1 MIAEQTENGEPSTTS
16 QSKMLINQLQEITGI
31 QDQQVLYKALKASH
45 GDVGHAVGLLTSQ
58 SVEVQDPGE
67 PQESATPGLPKDEL
81 QAAIELSLQESHKA
95 QEEERELHRALEA
108 STEENA
114 ARMKRKRCEAQS
126 ETCSPADWIR
136 QDDWPVGIRNVG
148 NTCWFS
154 AVIQSLFHL
163 PVFKRLVLNYHLS
176 ERILEKC
183 KSHADKRNI
192 AFMQELRCLFALMV
206 GSTRRFVDPSAAVEL
221 LRDAFRTSEAQQDVS
236 EFTHKLL
243 DWLEDAFQL
252 AANGTSAEDKQHNP
266 MVRLFYGTFVT
277 ERKCDGKTLYNIEQF
292 GQYPL
297 QVNGFNNLDE
307 CLEGAMVEKEIEPLH
322 SDHSVTSGRE
332 RWFKKL
338 PPVLTFELSRFE
350 FNTQL
355 GRPEK
360 IHKKLEFPQIIYMD
374 RYLHKNLE
382 RTNERRGEVKRHK
395 EQLAAL
401 QQKLECYKNFGSGPV
416 KYPLADMLQFV
427 LDFPRS
433 DARDSSEPGEA
444 DLPDGLACG
453 VSNCQRTPI
462 YKPFTQCRLPIDCPP
477 HPAPHS
483 ITEEE
488 LHFVKTCL
496 QRWRM
501 EVEND
506 INELKATIE
515 KVTQTLEGIY
525 SDNSLCQV
533 PYRLHA
539 VLVHEGQAS
548 AGHYWAYI
556 YDHANQ
562 RWMKYNDVSITEST
576 WEELERDSFGGMT
589 NASAYCLMYIDD
601 RLPHLIT
608 EDTDN
613 ETGQV
618 LHGMDSLPS
627 ILRRYVQEDNRWFQQ
642 ELSEWE
648 EQYCQ
653 TATPQEESADPASS
667 SLENV
672 QQIPVEPAPQ
682 TPKEPEDPGEKPEEE
697 ESAITPACESPGRQG
712 AEDAS
717 ATAVTDTPEPSRR
730 LNSDQEKLHSQ
741 IPNLDAEL
749 SDQPPSDRVV
759 QKEVAEVT
767 AVTPEGDDQS
777 KASREIS
784 NQGDVQGGEEEE
796 GEEQQEEPVRQRQ
809 PENEVSEVEIPNVG
823 RIMVRA
829 DADGYNEEMM
839 LTPAMQG
846 VILAIAKARQ
856 IFDKEGPEAGLIK
869 AFHEEYSRLF
879 ELSQEKTT
887 PQDDARL
894 QHALVY
900 FFQNRAPKR
909 IIERT
914 LLEQFTD
921 RNLSFD
927 ERAISIMREARSKLR
942 LIKPEDMDMDEYLE
956 WHDDYRLFR
965 TVFVHLLTGLE
976 HYQHGKMQ
984 EALNYLSH
992 AYETNN
998 TLIIK
1003 GEKRGMER
1011 SLIAVY
1017 RRKCL
1022 MALNESASRLF
1033 RSGEEGKVEEGVGIM
1048 EESVIPCLHLMSRDT
1063 AVSQEDRDAMESIR
1077 SHWCCCLGQDM
1088 DASLQVKLG
1097 ELLPRVLDGSAET
1110 VVLKD
1115 PPKVHVN
1122 QAHDLCSRLAAV
1134 MESIHNA
1141 AIKAPRQTGAM
1152 SSELNVP
1159 VGSPAPGVPGE
1170 PALDTGGMDYRD
1182 WVRRSYLELVN
1193 SNHHSVQALSWRK
1206 LYLSRAKLKA
1216 SSRTSALLSGF
1227 AMVAMVEVELKVD
1240 YNYPRELIIA
1250 FSVCTTVLVAVH
1262 LFALLISTCILPNV
1276 EAVSNIHN
1284 LNSVSESPHERMHHY
1299 IELAWGFST
1308 ALGILLFLAEVVLL
1322 CWVKFLPV
1330 DSSGEE
1336 TKTPATP
1343 TPPTTTAA
1351 PRSDSGWHAAL
1362 ASTII
1367 MVPVAVI
1374 FVVFA
1379 VHFYRTL
1386 VRHKTERHHQEIEEL
1401 HKIKV
1406 QLDGQERGLQ
1416 NV

>member
-1 MIAEQTENGEPSTTS
+1 
-16 QSKMLINQLQEITGI
+16 MLINQLQEITGI

-45 GDVGHAVGLLTSQ
+45 GDVGHAVGLLTTPT
-58 SVEVQDPGE
+58 VGVQDPGE

-126 ETCSPADWIR
+126 EMCSPADWIR

-266 MVRLFYGTFVT
+266 MVQLFYGTFVT
-277 ERKCDGKTLYNIEQF
+277 ERKCKTLCNIEQF

-322 SDHSVTSGRE
+322 SDHSVTPGRE

-382 RTNERRGEVKRHK
+382 RTNERRGEVKRQK

-401 QQKLECYKNFGSGPV
+401 QQKLECSAALF
-416 KYPLADMLQFV
+416 
-427 LDFPRS
+427 S
-433 DARDSSEPGEA
+433 DTEETD
-444 DLPDGLACG
+444 DGLACG

-462 YKPFTQCRLPIDCPP
+462 YKPFTQCRPPIDCPP

-496 QRWRM
+496 QRWRT
-501 EVEND
+501 EVENE

-601 RLPHLIT
+601 KLPHLIT

-653 TATPQEESADPASS
+653 TATPQEESAVPVDPASS
-667 SLENV
+667 SLEKV
-672 QQIPVEPAPQ
+672 QQMSVEPQFGAPA
-682 TPKEPEDPGEKPEEE
+682 EK
-697 ESAITPACESPGRQG
+697 
-712 AEDAS
+712 
-717 ATAVTDTPEPSRR
+717 
-730 LNSDQEKLHSQ
+730 LDQE
-741 IPNLDAEL
+741 A
-749 SDQPPSDRVV
+749 
-759 QKEVAEVT
+759 
-767 AVTPEGDDQS
+767 
-777 KASREIS
+777 
-784 NQGDVQGGEEEE
+784 
-796 GEEQQEEPVRQRQ
+796 
-809 PENEVSEVEIPNVG
+809 
-823 RIMVRA
+823 
-829 DADGYNEEMM
+829 
-839 LTPAMQG
+839 G

-869 AFHEEYSRLF
+869 AFHEEYSRLH

-887 PQDDARL
+887 PQDDPRL

-900 FFQNRAPKR
+900 FFQNKAPKR

-998 TLIIK
+998 ALIIK
-1003 GEKRGMER
+1003 GEKRGMDK

-1022 MALNESASRLF
+1022 MALNEGASRLF
-1033 RSGEEGKVEEGVGIM
+1033 RSGEEGKVKEGVSIM

-1063 AVSQEDRDAMESIR
+1063 TVSQEDRDAMESVR

-1088 DASLQVKLG
+1088 DDSLQVKLG

-1141 AIKAPRQTGAM
+1141 TI
-1152 SSELNVP
+1152 V
-1159 VGSPAPGVPGE
+1159 
-1170 PALDTGGMDYRD
+1170 
-1182 WVRRSYLELVN
+1182 
-1193 SNHHSVQALSWRK
+1193 
-1206 LYLSRAKLKA
+1206 
-1216 SSRTSALLSGF
+1216 
-1227 AMVAMVEVELKVD
+1227 
-1240 YNYPRELIIA
+1240 
-1250 FSVCTTVLVAVH
+1250 TV
-1262 LFALLISTCILPNV
+1262 T
-1276 EAVSNIHN
+1276 
-1284 LNSVSESPHERMHHY
+1284 
-1299 IELAWGFST
+1299 
-1308 ALGILLFLAEVVLL
+1308 
-1322 CWVKFLPV
+1322 
-1330 DSSGEE
+1330 
-1336 TKTPATP
+1336 
-1343 TPPTTTAA
+1343 
-1351 PRSDSGWHAAL
+1351 
-1362 ASTII
+1362 
-1367 MVPVAVI
+1367 
-1374 FVVFA
+1374 
-1379 VHFYRTL
+1379 
-1386 VRHKTERHHQEIEEL
+1386 
-1401 HKIKV
+1401 
-1406 QLDGQERGLQ
+1406 
-1416 NV
+1416 

>member
-1 MIAEQTENGEPSTTS
+1 MRGEQTENGENSTNS
-16 QSKMLINQLQEITGI
+16 QSKILMNQLMEITGI
-31 QDQQVLYKALKASH
+31 QDPQILCRALNASQ
-45 GDVGHAVGLLTSQ
+45 GDVGHAVGLLTTQ
-58 SVEVQDPGE
+58 SAEVQDPGE
-67 PQESATPGLPKDEL
+67 PQESGTSAEAWEGQKGLPKDEL
-81 QAAIELSLQESHKA
+81 QTAIELSLQESHNA
-95 QEEERELHRALEA
+95 QEEEREFNRALEA
-108 STEENA
+108 SAEENA

-126 ETCSPADWIR
+126 EMCSPADWIR

-163 PVFKRLVLNYHLS
+163 PVFRRLVLNYHLS

-183 KSHADKRNI
+183 KSHSDKRNI

-236 EFTHKLL
+236 EFSHKLL

-252 AANGTSAEDKQHNP
+252 AAKDNVEDKQQNP
-266 MVRLFYGTFVT
+266 MVQLFYGTFVT
-277 ERKCDGKTLYNIEQF
+277 ERRHEGKTLCNIEQF

-307 CLEGAMVEKEIEPLH
+307 CLEGAMVEKEIESLH

-360 IHKKLEFPQIIYMD
+360 IHKKLEFSQIIYMD
-374 RYLHKNLE
+374 RYLHKNIE
-382 RTNERRGEVKRHK
+382 HTHERRGEVKKLK
-395 EQLAAL
+395 EQLSAL
-401 QQKLECYKNFGSGPV
+401 QQKLECYKNYGSGPT

-427 LDFPRS
+427 LEFATTKPTSVSPAEDLRPAS
-433 DARDSSEPGEA
+433 PTPANHPLSEQVSKDNSEPEDPDSSE
-444 DLPDGLACG
+444 GL
-453 VSNCQRTPI
+453 VSSCQRTPI
-462 YKPFTQCRLPIDCPP
+462 YKPFTQCRHPVDCPP

-496 QRWRM
+496 QRWRT

-506 INELKATIE
+506 INELKASIDRL
-515 KVTQTLEGIY
+515 TQMLEGMY
-525 SDNSLCQV
+525 SDNSLCQA

-562 RWMKYNDVSITEST
+562 RWMKYNDISITESS

-601 RLPHLIT
+601 RLPQLIS
-608 EDTDN
+608 EATDD

-618 LHGMDSLPS
+618 LNGMDSLPS
-627 ILRRYVQEDNRWFQQ
+627 ILRRYVHEDNRWFQQ

-648 EQYCQ
+648 EQFCQ
-653 TATPQEESADPASS
+653 TAAPQGESTSS
-667 SLENV
+667 AEPPNP
-672 QQIPVEPAPQ
+672 IPDNIHPTPVEPAPQ
-682 TPKEPEDPGEKPEEE
+682 SGPSTEELEQGASSESQPGPEAEKDPEHDPREKPEEE
-697 ESAITPACESPGRQG
+697 PRKLTPPPQSPSCQPDDTSS
-712 AEDAS
+712 E
-717 ATAVTDTPEPSRR
+717 AVTDTPGPSQ
-730 LNSDQEKLHSQ
+730 SSASAEKELQSQ
-741 IPNLDAEL
+741 TPGPAAEL
-749 SDQPPSDRVV
+749 SNPAPSDPYVEKDDT
-759 QKEVAEVT
+759 QVAGLGPQ
-767 AVTPEGDDQS
+767 AEGES
-777 KASREIS
+777 EASREAPEHEAKLE
-784 NQGDVQGGEEEE
+784 D
-796 GEEQQEEPVRQRQ
+796 EQQQQEVPARPRQT
-809 PENEVSEVEIPNVG
+809 ENEVSEVEIPNVG

-856 IFDKEGPEAGLIK
+856 TFDKEGPEAGLIK
-869 AFHEEYSRLF
+869 AFHEEYSRLY
-879 ELSQEKTT
+879 ELSKEETT
-887 PQDDARL
+887 PQEDARL

-900 FFQNRAPKR
+900 FFQNKAPNR

-927 ERAISIMREARSKLR
+927 ERAISIMREARTKLR
-942 LIKPEDMDMDEYLE
+942 LIKPEDMDMDEYLQ

-965 TVFVHLLTGLE
+965 TVFVYLLTGLE
-976 HYQHGKMQ
+976 HYQHGKMR
-984 EALNYLSH
+984 EALIFLAH
-992 AYETNN
+992 AYETNL
-998 TLIIK
+998 TLLK
-1003 GEKRGMER
+1003 NGEKRGMDK

-1022 MALNESASRLF
+1022 TGLNESASQLF
-1033 RSGEEGKVEEGVGIM
+1033 CSGEETNVEEGIAIM
-1048 EESVIPCLHLMSRDT
+1048 DEAVIPCLHLMSRDS
-1063 AVSQEDRDAMESIR
+1063 ALSHEDRDAMESIR

-1088 DASLQVKLG
+1088 DDSLQVKLG
-1097 ELLPRVLDGSAET
+1097 EFLPRVLDGSAET

-1134 MESIHNA
+1134 MESIH
-1141 AIKAPRQTGAM
+1141 
-1152 SSELNVP
+1152 S
-1159 VGSPAPGVPGE
+1159 
-1170 PALDTGGMDYRD
+1170 
-1182 WVRRSYLELVN
+1182 
-1193 SNHHSVQALSWRK
+1193 
-1206 LYLSRAKLKA
+1206 
-1216 SSRTSALLSGF
+1216 TSI
-1227 AMVAMVEVELKVD
+1227 V
-1240 YNYPRELIIA
+1240 I
-1250 FSVCTTVLVAVH
+1250 
-1262 LFALLISTCILPNV
+1262 
-1276 EAVSNIHN
+1276 
-1284 LNSVSESPHERMHHY
+1284 
-1299 IELAWGFST
+1299 
-1308 ALGILLFLAEVVLL
+1308 
-1322 CWVKFLPV
+1322 VK
-1330 DSSGEE
+1330 
-1336 TKTPATP
+1336 
-1343 TPPTTTAA
+1343 
-1351 PRSDSGWHAAL
+1351 
-1362 ASTII
+1362 
-1367 MVPVAVI
+1367 
-1374 FVVFA
+1374 
-1379 VHFYRTL
+1379 
-1386 VRHKTERHHQEIEEL
+1386 
-1401 HKIKV
+1401 
-1406 QLDGQERGLQ
+1406 
-1416 NV
+1416 

>member
-1 MIAEQTENGEPSTTS
+1 MRGEQTENGENSTNS
-16 QSKMLINQLQEITGI
+16 NEMLINQLREITGI
-31 QDQQVLYKALKASH
+31 QDPQILYRALNASQ
-45 GDVGHAVGLLTSQ
+45 GDIGHAVGLLTTQ
-58 SVEVQDPGE
+58 PAEVQDPGE
-67 PQESATPGLPKDEL
+67 PQESGTSAEAWEGQKGQPKDEL
-81 QAAIELSLQESHKA
+81 QAAIELSLQESHNA
-95 QEEERELHRALEA
+95 QEEEREFNRALEA
-108 STEENA
+108 SAEENA

-126 ETCSPADWIR
+126 EMCSPADWIR

-163 PVFKRLVLNYHLS
+163 PVFRRLVLNYHLS
-176 ERILEKC
+176 ERLLEKC
-183 KSHADKRNI
+183 KSHSDKRNI

-236 EFTHKLL
+236 EFSHKLL

-252 AANGTSAEDKQHNP
+252 AANGNNAEDKQQNP
-266 MVRLFYGTFVT
+266 MVQLFYGTFVT
-277 ERKCDGKTLYNIEQF
+277 ERRHEGKTLCNIEQF

-307 CLEGAMVEKEIEPLH
+307 CLEGAMVEKEIESLH

-374 RYLHKNLE
+374 RYLHKNIE
-382 RTNERRGEVKRHK
+382 QTHERRGEVKKLK

-401 QQKLECYKNFGSGPV
+401 QQKLECYKNYGSGPT

-427 LDFPRS
+427 LEFATTKPTSVSPAEDLRPTSSSPTPASHPLS
-433 DARDSSEPGEA
+433 DSTSKDNSEPGDADSSE
-444 DLPDGLACG
+444 
-453 VSNCQRTPI
+453 VSSVSSCQRTPI
-462 YKPFTQCRLPIDCPP
+462 YKPFTQCRLPTDCSP

-496 QRWRM
+496 QRWRT

-506 INELKATIE
+506 INELKASIDRL
-515 KVTQTLEGIY
+515 TQTLEGMY

-562 RWMKYNDVSITEST
+562 RWMKYNDISITESS

-608 EDTDN
+608 DDTDD

-618 LHGMDSLPS
+618 LHGMDSLPRV
-627 ILRRYVQEDNRWFQQ
+627 LRRYVHEDNRWFQQ

-648 EQYCQ
+648 EQFCQ
-653 TATPQEESADPASS
+653 AATPQGESSASAEPPEPS
-667 SLENV
+667 PDSTH
-672 QQIPVEPAPQ
+672 QTIVEPAPQ
-682 TPKEPEDPGEKPEEE
+682 SGPPSEESDQGASSEPQPEPEAEKDPEPEPREKPEEE
-697 ESAITPACESPGRQG
+697 SELMAPTPPPPPPPPPPQPQSAGCQPDDTSST
-712 AEDAS
+712 D
-717 ATAVTDTPEPSRR
+717 VTDTVVPSQTSTTAEKELQSQTPVPE
-730 LNSDQEKLHSQ
+730 
-741 IPNLDAEL
+741 AEL
-749 SDQPPSDRVV
+749 SNQPPSDLHEEKDDT
-759 QKEVAEVT
+759 QEASTGPQTEGE
-767 AVTPEGDDQS
+767 PE
-777 KASREIS
+777 AS
-784 NQGDVQGGEEEE
+784 GEAPEQEAKQE
-796 GEEQQEEPVRQRQ
+796 DEEQQQQQQEEVPVRQRRQ
-809 PENEVSEVEIPNVG
+809 QQTENEVSEVEIPNVG

-869 AFHEEYSRLF
+869 AFHEEYSRLY
-879 ELSQEKTT
+879 ELSQEEAT
-887 PQDDARL
+887 PQEDARL

-900 FFQNRAPKR
+900 FFQNQAPKR

-942 LIKPEDMDMDEYLE
+942 LIKPEDMDMDEYLQ

-965 TVFVHLLTGLE
+965 TVFVYLLTGLE
-976 HYQHGKMQ
+976 HYQHGKMR
-984 EALNYLSH
+984 EALTYLAH
-992 AYETNN
+992 AYETNASLLKN
-998 TLIIK
+998 
-1003 GEKRGMER
+1003 GEKRGVDK

-1022 MALNESASRLF
+1022 TTLNENASRLF
-1033 RSGEEGKVEEGVGIM
+1033 CSGEETNVEEGIAIM
-1048 EESVIPCLHLMSRDT
+1048 DEAVIPCLHLMSRDS
-1063 AVSQEDRDAMESIR
+1063 ALCQEDRDAMESIR

-1088 DASLQVKLG
+1088 DDSLQVKLG
-1097 ELLPRVLDGSAET
+1097 EFLPRVLDGSAET
-1110 VVLKD
+1110 VILKD

-1134 MESIHNA
+1134 MESIHN
-1141 AIKAPRQTGAM
+1141 
-1152 SSELNVP
+1152 
-1159 VGSPAPGVPGE
+1159 
-1170 PALDTGGMDYRD
+1170 
-1182 WVRRSYLELVN
+1182 
-1193 SNHHSVQALSWRK
+1193 
-1206 LYLSRAKLKA
+1206 
-1216 SSRTSALLSGF
+1216 TSI
-1227 AMVAMVEVELKVD
+1227 V
-1240 YNYPRELIIA
+1240 I
-1250 FSVCTTVLVAVH
+1250 
-1262 LFALLISTCILPNV
+1262 
-1276 EAVSNIHN
+1276 
-1284 LNSVSESPHERMHHY
+1284 
-1299 IELAWGFST
+1299 
-1308 ALGILLFLAEVVLL
+1308 
-1322 CWVKFLPV
+1322 VK
-1330 DSSGEE
+1330 
-1336 TKTPATP
+1336 
-1343 TPPTTTAA
+1343 
-1351 PRSDSGWHAAL
+1351 
-1362 ASTII
+1362 
-1367 MVPVAVI
+1367 
-1374 FVVFA
+1374 
-1379 VHFYRTL
+1379 
-1386 VRHKTERHHQEIEEL
+1386 
-1401 HKIKV
+1401 
-1406 QLDGQERGLQ
+1406 
-1416 NV
+1416 